1 MRLQL
6 SYFIPKILGHE
17 AVPFPVSG
25 GFQAMMKE
33 TPRGIHC
40 LPSPLDLA
48 SSFGAAAPG
57 LPTGL
62 RGWKTGSCP
71 DGGRLSLGCPERVL
85 HPEIRRTGGLL
96 SCFLS
101 EFISRPRGRRSPG
114 TLERE
119 GHIHKPLPEGTIN
132 T

>member
-62 RGWKTGSCP
+62 RRWKTGSCP
-71 DGGRLSLGCPERVL
+71 DGGRLSLGCPERG
-85 HPEIRRTGGLL
+85 P
-96 SCFLS
+96 
-101 EFISRPRGRRSPG
+101 SP
-114 TLERE
+114 
-119 GHIHKPLPEGTIN
+119 
-132 T
+132 